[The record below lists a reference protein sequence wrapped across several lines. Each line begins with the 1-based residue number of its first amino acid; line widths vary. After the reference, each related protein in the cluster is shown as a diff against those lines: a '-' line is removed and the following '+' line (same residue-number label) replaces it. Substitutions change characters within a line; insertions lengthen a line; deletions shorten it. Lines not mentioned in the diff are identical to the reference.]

1 LASALS
7 AIKNRRKRRVS
18 RTTRAIAF
26 AALSATLLIALHLGS
41 SVAQTP
47 DDGTDERSTESTEE
61 TASGSTEVA
70 PPTAKETPA
79 TTKETPAKRSKKI
92 SKPFEPSE
100 KIEAESVISFPANI

>member
-7 AIKNRRKRRVS
+7 ATRNRRKRRVS

-26 AALSATLLIALHLGS
+26 AALTATLLIALHLGP
-41 SVAQTP
+41 SVAQTS
-47 DDGTDERSTESTEE
+47 DDGADERSTESTEE
-61 TASGSTEVA
+61 TASDSTEVA
-70 PPTAKETPA
+70 PATAQP
-79 TTKETPAKRSKKI
+79 TPAKRSKKI